1 MLVGEIM
8 NYEELPREQLLKYG
22 VQTLSDQQLLMILL
36 RSGTRRMPVDELA
49 ASILALY
56 PNLCGLPMATL
67 SELLSLDGIG
77 LTKACELKAICELS
91 ERMQER
97 QTLRFGTIVSSQMI
111 GKQMIKELSGINQ
124 ERLIGIYL
132 DTKNQVLKQQLL
144 YIGTLNSSI
153 AHPREIFYYAV
164 RFAAA
169 KFILVHNHPSGQPRP
184 SQYDIKFTQRIIK
197 CGEIFGIKC
206 LDHLIVGA
214 HQYVSLKEEQLI

>member
-1 MLVGEIM
+1 MD
-8 NYEELPREQLLKYG
+8 YHELPREQLLKYG

-49 ASILALY
+49 NAVLTLY

-67 SELLSLDGIG
+67 EELLSLEGIG

-91 ERMQER
+91 ERMQQR
-97 QTLRFGTIVSSQMI
+97 QTLRFGTIASSQMI
-111 GKQMIKELSGINQ
+111 GKQMIKKLSGLNQ

-132 DTKNQVLKQQLL
+132 DTKNQILKQQLL
-144 YIGTLNSSI
+144 YIGTLNSSV
-153 AHPREIFYYAV
+153 AHPREIFHYAV

-184 SQYDIKFTQRIIK
+184 SQYDVKFTQRVMK
-197 CGEIFGIKC
+197 CGEILGIEC
-206 LDHLIVGA
+206 LDHLIIGSR
-214 HQYVSLKEEQLI
+214 QYISLKEQQLI